1 METSFLAG
9 ECEQR
14 ESNPHAEASDPK
26 SDVSTSST
34 MLAYLAGEHKARPP
48 GSHYSSVKMTFALHS
63 FGTFLARAS

>member
-1 METSFLAG
+1 
-9 ECEQR
+9 
-14 ESNPHAEASDPK
+14 
-26 SDVSTSST
+26 